1 MRAIIL
7 AAGEGYRLRPLTV
20 HTPKVM
26 LPVGNRPI
34 LEYVIE
40 ALRKKDVRDITLVV
54 GYHADKIK
62 QYFGGGRDFGVRID
76 YVLQKKQLG
85 TAHALY
91 QARCDE
97 EFILLY
103 GDNIIDEK
111 CVETL
116 LNAEKNTILASR
128 SYRASEYGV
137 LVREKERVV
146 IVEKPESGEE
156 SMVFTGMGRFG
167 PEIFDEIEKAMNEEI
182 YDLPKVLN
190 RNPLSIQ
197 SCSCNW
203 MDAVFPLDLLNL
215 NRHALQNNIRKLGGK
230 VESATIVGNVEIG
243 DGTVISAG
251 AYIRGN
257 VRIGENCFI
266 GPNTVILGDTS
277 IGDGASIGAQ
287 SYVEN
292 SIIMEDAQ
300 IEEGA
305 LIKNSVIGR
314 DVSIGPR
321 FTTVSGERDKVF
333 GNRIYRF
340 VGGAVVGDG
349 AVLGAAIVVHPA
361 VHIGSGARVSD
372 LKVLSDDVADEESV
386 R

>member
-1 MRAIIL
+1 MRAIVL

-40 ALRKKDVRDITLVV
+40 ALRRKNVRDITIVV
-54 GYHADKIK
+54 GYHADRVK
-62 QYFGGGRDFGVRID
+62 QYFGSGRDFGVNIT
-76 YVLQKKQLG
+76 YVHQRKQLG

-97 EFILLY
+97 EFLLLY
-103 GDNIIDEK
+103 GDNIIDER
-111 CVETL
+111 CVEQIMG
-116 LNAEKNTILASR
+116 AERNTVLVSR
-128 SYRASEYGV
+128 SNRAREYGV
-137 LVREKERVV
+137 LVHGKDRTI

-156 SMVFTGMGRFG
+156 NVVFTGIAKFG
-167 PEIFDEIEKAMNEEI
+167 PEIFGEIERAMREEI

-190 RNPLSIQ
+190 RIKINYLNA
-197 SCSCNW
+197 SCGW
-203 MDAVFPLDLLNL
+203 MDAVFPLDLLDL
-215 NRHALQNNIRKLGGK
+215 NRHALRGITRRLGGK
-230 VESATIVGNVEIG
+230 VENATIVGNVEIG
-243 DGTVISAG
+243 DGTVVGAGSYIS
-251 AYIRGN
+251 GN

-277 IGDGASIGAQ
+277 IGDGVRIGAQ

-292 SIIMEDAQ
+292 SIIMEDTQ

-314 DVSIGPR
+314 DASIGAR
-321 FTTVSGERDKVF
+321 FTAISGERKKVV
-333 GNRIYRF
+333 GDRIYRL

-349 AVLGAAIVVHPA
+349 AEIGAVVVLHPGVHVGA
-361 VHIGSGARVSD
+361 GAKIAD
-372 LKVLSDDVADEESV
+372 LKVLNEDVSDGESV